1 MAYATSGGDVGSA
14 TFLAGNI
21 MYQTTQALLDAEDGD
36 DLDILNDAVM
46 LMDSVTSYFTEKDPT
61 FTIEWHKIQ
70 AARLKATILD
80 EKGAVHAY
88 QPGFDTTADADFRW
102 REMRAM
108 FRSMCRLGKMTR
120 VESPSA
126 SWDPVVAP

>member
-1 MAYATSGGDVGSA
+1 MAYGTSGGDVGSA

-21 MYQTTQALLDAEDGD
+21 MYQTTQALLQAGEGEDM
-36 DLDILNDAVM
+36 DILNDAVM

-61 FTIEWHKIQ
+61 FTKEWQAIQ
-70 AARLKATILD
+70 KSRQGAKVQD
-80 EKGAVHAY
+80 DKGNLHPY
-88 QPGFDTTADADFRW
+88 QPGFDTSQDADFRW
-102 REMRAM
+102 REMRTM

-126 SWDPVVAP
+126 AWEPVVAP